1 MPTESGDRVSKLPAE
16 LAKLTR
22 RPGILEREWKD

>member
-1 MPTESGDRVSKLPAE
+1 MLLTMFWVGLFFVMI

-22 RPGILEREWKD
+22 RPGGPNPG